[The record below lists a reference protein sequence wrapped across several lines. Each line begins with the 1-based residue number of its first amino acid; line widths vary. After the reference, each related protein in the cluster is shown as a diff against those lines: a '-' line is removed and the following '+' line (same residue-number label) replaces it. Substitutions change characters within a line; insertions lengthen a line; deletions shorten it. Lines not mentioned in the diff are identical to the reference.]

1 MFNRFKKNVYHSI
14 VPVELNNSDTTILVG
29 DDDFEN
35 TDLVK
40 YIFEL
45 DKRLR
50 ENVLELVELEKS
62 LTKIF
67 FAQQSEL
74 KQDGRIEKSIVP
86 DLKEKVELINDKY
99 LAFCDV
105 IRASQDPIWDDMIKR
120 FPATDL

>member
-50 ENVLELVELEKS
+50 ENVVELVELEKS

-105 IRASQDPIWDDMIKR
+105 IRASQDSIWDDMIKR
-120 FPATDL
+120 FPAKDL